1 MATDIDVPFLP
12 SAAQIRRREFAS
24 VRRGYDPDQVRDYL
38 AQVAEQ
44 VEMLE
49 QEVRETKLQPAPG
62 NQPGVAGTGTDQ
74 ENVRAPKVR
83 HGSTTS
89 GAS

>member
-1 MATDIDVPFLP
+1 MATEIDLPFLP

-44 VEMLE
+44 VGPSS
-49 QEVRETKLQPAPG
+49 RSPRG
-62 NQPGVAGTGTDQ
+62 
-74 ENVRAPKVR
+74 
-83 HGSTTS
+83 
-89 GAS
+89 